1 MCSLD
6 FGGSTFF
13 FIFLTLNQLEEEKS
27 LCLSDIECID
37 FNEQVRGNKSLLCLA
52 LNLLSC
58 FHSQPCSIPGP
69 LFSIQINLLL
79 STVGLMRT
87 QLVDEPKYLQ

>member
-1 MCSLD
+1 MCSFD

-13 FIFLTLNQLEEEKS
+13 SIFLTLNQLEEEKS

-37 FNEQVRGNKSLLCLA
+37 FNEQVRGNKSLLWLA

-69 LFSIQINLLL
+69 LFPVLVSK
-79 STVGLMRT
+79 STSSFPL
-87 QLVDEPKYLQ
+87 